1 MNRERREAQERHS
14 TEGGRQSRKQI
25 AAQTVQIIRQGYY
38 EREGRRI
45 EIAALQQRSE
55 AGSFLLRPQDG
66 ERLLEQV
73 RSSLSGR
80 AQVKQRVTN
89 EATVTA
95 ILSCAP
101 EERQTLGV
109 LNFASAKNPGGGFLG
124 GAMAQEES
132 LAASSGLYASL
143 LLHEEYYTYNRARRT
158 MMYSHHAIV
167 SPDVVFFR
175 DEQYR
180 LLAEPVTATVL
191 TMPAVNYGQVVVK
204 GEDTEQAEC
213 VMKERMELVLAI
225 FAKQGM
231 RKLVLGAY
239 GCGVFRN
246 DPAKVAGWW
255 RELLE
260 DKGYGALFDEVI
272 YAVLD
277 SSKNKACMRAFE
289 QIFRSSI
296 H

>member
-1 MNRERREAQERHS
+1 MNRERQQAQQRLGA
-14 TEGGRQSRKQI
+14 EGGRPNRKQI
-25 AAQTVQIIRQGYY
+25 AEQTVQVISQGYY

-45 EIAALQQRSE
+45 EIAELQQRSE
-55 AGSFLLRPQDG
+55 AGSFLLRPQEG
-66 ERLLEQV
+66 ERLLEQT
-73 RSSLSGR
+73 RSRLSGR

-89 EATVTA
+89 EATVAA
-95 ILSCAP
+95 ILACAP
-101 EERQTLGV
+101 AERQTLGV

-132 LAASSGLYASL
+132 LAASSGLYATL
-143 LLHEEYYTYNRARRT
+143 LLHEDYYTYNRARRT

-175 DEQYR
+175 DEQFR
-180 LLAEPVTATVL
+180 LLVEPVTATVL
-191 TMPAVNYGQVVVK
+191 TLPAVNYGQVVVK
-204 GEDTEQAEC
+204 GEDTEQAER
-213 VMKERMELVLAI
+213 VMKERMELALAI
-225 FAKQGM
+225 FAKQGL
-231 RKLVLGAY
+231 RRLVLGAY

-246 DPAKVAGWW
+246 DPVKVASWW

-260 DKGYGALFDEVI
+260 DKGYGAWFDEVI

-277 SSKNKACMRAFE
+277 YSKNRACLAAFE
-289 QIFRSSI
+289 QQLGSST